1 MKKNNCVE
9 KNIILESVINY
20 LKEDDVK
27 QNIKEII
34 KPLIEVI
41 LIELYPYLFYFI
53 LIFLVHISLTIY
65 IIYITIRKMEN

>member
-34 KPLIEVI
+34 KKLIEVI

>member
-41 LIELYPYLFYFI
+41 LIELYPYLFYFV